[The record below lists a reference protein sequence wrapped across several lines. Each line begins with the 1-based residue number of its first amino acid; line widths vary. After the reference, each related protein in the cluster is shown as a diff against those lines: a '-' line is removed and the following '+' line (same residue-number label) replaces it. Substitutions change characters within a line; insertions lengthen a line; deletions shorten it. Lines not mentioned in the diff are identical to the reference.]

1 MIVQKLG
8 GTDWKYRDIQE
19 KEWHDANVPG
29 TLFMDM
35 IREGRIQNPFYR
47 FQEREFQELAQKD
60 YEYELRFAVQEDV
73 FFREKQFLV
82 FEGIDTIADICLNG
96 VEIAQT
102 ENMHRTY
109 RLPVKGILQEGE
121 NLLHITLH
129 SPVRYIEEQHRKH
142 PLPEFNTASPHGFS
156 QIRKIHSSFGWD
168 AEPNVP
174 DLGIWRE
181 VYIEA
186 YDKARISHVYTRQRH
201 EEGKVFL
208 KTETLVDTVCGREAD
223 VSIILYDPEG
233 TEISRKQTKCI
244 EFLSEAW
251 IEIENPQIW
260 WPNGYGDQPLYEI
273 CVKMQCG
280 EERDEKRFSV
290 GLRTM
295 EVRREKDA
303 FGESFAFY
311 VNGVPVFAKGGSYT
325 PPDKFLTACRGQRHE
340 ELIRLCK
347 EANYNC
353 IRIWGGAVY
362 PDDELYDLCDRN
374 GILIWQDLMFACALY
389 PSDEAFLESIREEVR
404 DNVIR
409 LRNHACLVLWCG
421 NNENEWFHDYEHHA
435 EGLTQELRMKNLQQ
449 YEVHLAE
456 VVRKYDPDR
465 LFWPSSPSSEGGY
478 YDPNGYEKGDVH
490 CWYVWYLPAKPYT
503 FYRDCTGR
511 FISEFGLESF
521 QNYKTLCNYLD
532 PEDMS
537 PNSEVM
543 DYMQRCSDNY
553 CNMGNGKIMNYIFQE
568 VQTPQSFKEYIF
580 ASQYAQAEGIKYGT
594 CHFRSMKPR
603 CMGALY
609 WQIVDCFPGTSWSG
623 IDYEYRLK
631 VLHYYARRFFKQV
644 ILCVREDRFESR
656 RLEILAVNDDP
667 EGFASKLSWSLRDAA
682 GHVVKNGEKTMQIPA
697 SSSTVIQEMDWSE
710 EIKEEDRKKYYL
722 ELFLYGQNDE
732 MIAEETYLF
741 VKPKHFQFMHPE
753 FMVDVQNQREKYILN
768 IQTTCFAKCI
778 KMDLE
783 DNDCEFSDNCFDL
796 SPGRTKTVEI
806 DKKSLRRQI
815 TKEELKKQLIVEN
828 VNDIGKKL

>member
-251 IEIENPQIW
+251 IEIENPQ
-260 WPNGYGDQPLYEI
+260 NA
-273 CVKMQCG
+273 
-280 EERDEKRFSV
+280 
-290 GLRTM
+290 
-295 EVRREKDA
+295 VR
-303 FGESFAFY
+303 
-311 VNGVPVFAKGGSYT
+311 
-325 PPDKFLTACRGQRHE
+325 
-340 ELIRLCK
+340 
-347 EANYNC
+347 
-353 IRIWGGAVY
+353 
-362 PDDELYDLCDRN
+362 
-374 GILIWQDLMFACALY
+374 
-389 PSDEAFLESIREEVR
+389 
-404 DNVIR
+404 
-409 LRNHACLVLWCG
+409 
-421 NNENEWFHDYEHHA
+421 
-435 EGLTQELRMKNLQQ
+435 
-449 YEVHLAE
+449 
-456 VVRKYDPDR
+456 
-465 LFWPSSPSSEGGY
+465 
-478 YDPNGYEKGDVH
+478 
-490 CWYVWYLPAKPYT
+490 
-503 FYRDCTGR
+503 GR
-511 FISEFGLESF
+511 
-521 QNYKTLCNYLD
+521 
-532 PEDMS
+532 
-537 PNSEVM
+537 
-543 DYMQRCSDNY
+543 
-553 CNMGNGKIMNYIFQE
+553 
-568 VQTPQSFKEYIF
+568 
-580 ASQYAQAEGIKYGT
+580 
-594 CHFRSMKPR
+594 
-603 CMGALY
+603 
-609 WQIVDCFPGTSWSG
+609 
-623 IDYEYRLK
+623 
-631 VLHYYARRFFKQV
+631 
-644 ILCVREDRFESR
+644 
-656 RLEILAVNDDP
+656 
-667 EGFASKLSWSLRDAA
+667 A
-682 GHVVKNGEKTMQIPA
+682 G
-697 SSSTVIQEMDWSE
+697 
-710 EIKEEDRKKYYL
+710 
-722 ELFLYGQNDE
+722 
-732 MIAEETYLF
+732 
-741 VKPKHFQFMHPE
+741 
-753 FMVDVQNQREKYILN
+753 
-768 IQTTCFAKCI
+768 
-778 KMDLE
+778 
-783 DNDCEFSDNCFDL
+783 
-796 SPGRTKTVEI
+796 
-806 DKKSLRRQI
+806 
-815 TKEELKKQLIVEN
+815 
-828 VNDIGKKL
+828 